1 MAIRVKPQPHQ
12 PDIAVIP
19 DEEAALKFIEG
30 AGKPKDDTAVA
41 EAVPTEKPKDPP
53 TMMIIRGVERDLMLA
68 LDAEAKRHRRSRAFM
83 VKEILRKSLL
93 GDIG

>member
-12 PDIAVIP
+12 PDIAVMT
-19 DEEAALKFIEG
+19 DEDAALKFIEG
-30 AGKPKDDTAVA
+30 AGKPKGDMSNMPA
-41 EAVPTEKPKDPP
+41 EEKRKDPP
-53 TMMIIRGVERDLMLA
+53 TMMIVRGVEKDLMLA

-93 GDIG
+93 GDAG